1 MLHSIRHGHIWCLYA
16 GWPKIIMCWNPC
28 KIRAKTLPPGSAHHI
43 NRMTRLCA
51 WKLVYIY
58 IYVCGS
64 VCQSVLQDDFPCAS
78 WDAGSKDQQKV
89 YNDGLSSWC
98 IPAFLS
104 FFLGKLFN
112 SSLDVVEFCRMSFY
126 SCCIFWP
133 QYFGCRV
140 KGLSQTMSFWCKQT
154 TWLSRTHFV
163 GWLENFIKCF
173 WSLLKCHS
181 VRPFIFFPGCVS
193 GLEDTKT

>member
-1 MLHSIRHGHIWCLYA
+1 MQDQSQ
-16 GWPKIIMCWNPC
+16 NPAPW
-28 KIRAKTLPPGSAHHI
+28 ISAPHQP
-43 NRMTRLCA
+43 NDP
-51 WKLVYIY
+51 LVCMEACVY

-181 VRPFIFFPGCVS
+181 VRPFAFFFQAVWVG
-193 GLEDTKT
+193 

>member
-58 IYVCGS
+58 MYV
-64 VCQSVLQDDFPCAS
+64 
-78 WDAGSKDQQKV
+78 
-89 YNDGLSSWC
+89 GLSVSLFC
-98 IPAFLS
+98 RMISPVLPEMQEARISRKSIMMVCHPGAFQP
-104 FFLGKLFN
+104 FFLFFWGKLFN

-181 VRPFIFFPGCVS
+181 VRPFIFFPGCAS